1 MASSASPLR
10 GSSSRRPP
18 RASRSR
24 RPRSQQFLIG
34 PENRLVEVAIRAV
47 FENPLMNYNP
57 LVLCGPSGTGKSHLA
72 RGLEAAWK
80 ARRPRCRRSVY
91 TTATDFARELDEAIE
106 RQAVDD
112 LRAKYRTVSLL
123 VFEDLGRL
131 ADKPA
136 AQTEL
141 IHTLDALLAADSRV
155 VVTAAAAPTQLNGI
169 VPALQ
174 SRLLG
179 GLVVPLSPPGRDTR
193 LAILRRLAAA
203 AGDPAGR
210 RGGRTAGRWFGRD
223 RSPAGRGAG
232 AVGGPRG
239 GQRRA
244 DRRRAG
250 PIVSQPAEP
259 RRRPPLKDI
268 AQHTARHFALTL
280 GELRSSSRR
289 RAVVAARD
297 VAMYLARV
305 VTKQSLEEIG
315 RYFGG
320 RDHTTVMHGC
330 RKTESL
336 LQTDPAIRAGRVE
349 PAGDVEKRDDVRTVD
364 GLSACRT
371 EPCQHP
377 DRPTHIDPKPSPLT
391 PTNRLQ

>member
-1 MASSASPLR
+1 MVHGIVSIPLAGQSLETPAADGEQPSPVALE
-10 GSSSRRPP
+10 
-18 RASRSR
+18 
-24 RPRSQQFLIG
+24 QFLIG

-47 FENPLMNYNP
+47 FENPLANYNP

-80 ARRPRCRRSVY
+80 ARHPRCRRAVY
-91 TTATDFARELDEAIE
+91 TTATDFARELEEAIE

-112 LRAKYRTVSLL
+112 LRAKYRTLALL
-123 VFEDLGRL
+123 VFEDLARL
-131 ADKPA
+131 ADKRA
-136 AQTEL
+136 AQVEF

-155 VVTAAAAPTQLNGI
+155 VVTASAAPTQLEGI

-179 GLVVPLSPPGRDTR
+179 GLVVPLSHPGRDTR
-193 LAILRRLAAA
+193 LAILRRLAQLRAIRLDDAA
-203 AGDPAGR
+203 AELLADGMDATVPLLFGALVQLDGR
-210 RGGRTAGRWFGRD
+210 AH
-223 RSPAGRGAG
+223 
-232 AVGGPRG
+232 VNG
-239 GQRRA
+239 GQIDAALVQAYLNRRN
-244 DRRRAG
+244 RA
-250 PIVSQPAEP
+250 
-259 RRRPPLKDI
+259 RRPPLKDI

-305 VTKQSLEEIG
+305 VTKESLEEIG

-336 LQTDPAIRAGRVE
+336 LQSDPAIRHAVSSLRENWRNV
-349 PAGDVEKRDDVRTVD
+349 
-364 GLSACRT
+364 
-371 EPCQHP
+371 
-377 DRPTHIDPKPSPLT
+377 
-391 PTNRLQ
+391 